1 MSGDEFDW
9 WFDGN
14 PAGSLRSVAVL
25 DGRVV
30 GVAGHSLYVTVLDG
44 ERRTASF
51 SVHAVTDPS
60 ARGRGIFVEL
70 ERKHERE
77 ATEMGVS
84 CVLAF
89 ASAPTAPLF
98 LGPARLDGD
107 REAPGLGAAGMS
119 EGRPVQPCRR
129 STWTAMRR
137 PTGRTT
143 SSATRSTC
151 AGATSNS
158 PRGYEVVAGDRRI
171 RRRLAGQAAQ
181 GQDDRR
187 ARRPRRL
194 EGSAAPGSS
203 QGEGTA
209 AFRAAGARASG
220 RHISRRASC
229 RRRRR

>member
-30 GVAGHSLYVTVLDG
+30 GVAGHSLYRVVLEG
-44 ERRTASF
+44 EEAVASA

-77 ATEMGVS
+77 ATERGVA

-98 LGPARLDGD
+98 LGPLGWTRD
-107 REAPGLGAAGMS
+107 REAPRLGAAGVGQRVVATGVQRS
-119 EGRPVQPCRR
+119 ATATRP
-129 STWTAMRR
+129 

-143 SSATRSTC
+143 SSATQSTC
-151 AGATSNS
+151 SGATSTRRAATS
-158 PRGYEVVAGDRRI
+158 SSRAMPATPSSGRRSGTRGGRSPSSPTTSARPSCCARRVHRAQARFQFALPAPEQRRRVPRG
-171 RRRLAGQAAQ
+171 RLPAQ
-181 GQDDRR
+181 
-187 ARRPRRL
+187 
-194 EGSAAPGSS
+194 
-203 QGEGTA
+203 
-209 AFRAAGARASG
+209 
-220 RHISRRASC
+220 
-229 RRRRR
+229 RRRR